1 VSKHAKFPTQV
12 LRFYG
17 NADFALDTIGAQE
30 ITLVSTSLLNDP
42 FDPYF
47 FFETDFGED
56 YGELVDYVRRRH
68 PADFEWFLN
77 EMAIDWWKECVPKLQ
92 KLFSRSQ
99 KIAVHIFNVGRLRA
113 RSSKR

>member
-1 VSKHAKFPTQV
+1 VSKHGKFPTQV

-30 ITLVSTSLLNDP
+30 ITLVSTSLLNDL

-56 YGELVDYVRRRH
+56 YSALVDYVRVKH
-68 PADFEWFLN
+68 QDDLDGF
-77 EMAIDWWKECVPKLQ
+77 
-92 KLFSRSQ
+92 
-99 KIAVHIFNVGRLRA
+99 
-113 RSSKR
+113 